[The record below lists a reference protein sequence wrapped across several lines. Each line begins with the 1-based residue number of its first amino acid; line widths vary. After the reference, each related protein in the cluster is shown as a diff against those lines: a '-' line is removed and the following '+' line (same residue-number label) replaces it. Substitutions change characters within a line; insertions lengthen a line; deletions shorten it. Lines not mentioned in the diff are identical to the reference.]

1 MKFITRLTLCGL
13 CLSLLLSACA
23 LPIANEATP
32 TASPMAISAP
42 MEPTATPEPPRHG
55 LWLDPSAPDNLIK
68 AASGWDLPVA
78 ADAASAAVKVEIA
91 LPQPSDP
98 NQVTWVYAL
107 VAPFP
112 TIVDDISAYELR
124 SAWSGTPSPH
134 FGGPILMAAS
144 TLAAFKALWG
154 EPAMGSVK
162 VLPADKIQAMAWYDM
177 PAWAI
182 VPFEELNPQWKVLSV
197 DGQSPIRKDFDITKY
212 PLLAGFHLTAA
223 DASYTL
229 PATNRDADKMTT
241 IILTGVTALVRATAK
256 TMEVKGVLY
265 PGQDIRGLMREADI
279 AHVSNEIPFY
289 TPCSYPN
296 PSQTK
301 LVFCSSPKYMDLLTD
316 IGTDVIELTGN
327 HFGDY
332 GAVAMLETLEI
343 YARNNIPYYGGGK
356 DAADAMKPLLLENH
370 GNKIAF
376 IGCNPVDTGKFP
388 TATNTRPGAAPCD
401 FEYMTQQISELNT
414 EGYVVITTFQ
424 YYEYY
429 SPEARPWQAQDFH
442 LMADAGASIVSGS
455 QAHFAQVME
464 FRRGSFIHYGL
475 GNLFFDQ
482 MGDIPPQPG
491 IRRLFMDR
499 HVIYDGHYISTELLT
514 GMMEDYS
521 RPRLMTPE
529 ERAAYLQEYF
539 AFSGWIPAA
548 ATPTPGP
555 TPTLTPLTLPLLP
568 GSGLVPPNTPTPS
581 P

>member
-1 MKFITRLTLCGL
+1 MKFLTRLTLCGL
-13 CLSLLLSACA
+13 SLALLLSGCA
-23 LPIANEATP
+23 LPTLNQATP
-32 TASPMAISAP
+32 TPPPEITSPP
-42 MEPTATPEPPRHG
+42 KHPTATPEPPRSG
-55 LWLDPSAPDNLIK
+55 LWLDPSAPADLVQ
-68 AASGWDLPVA
+68 AASGWDLSAA
-78 ADAASAAVKVEIA
+78 ADAASAAVKLEIA

-98 NQVTWVYAL
+98 NQVMWVYAL

-112 TIVDDISAYELR
+112 TLVDDVSSYDLR
-124 SAWSGTPSPH
+124 SAWSGTPSADFDGRP
-134 FGGPILMAAS
+134 LMMAES
-144 TLAAFKALWG
+144 TRAAFAALWG
-154 EPAMGSVK
+154 EPASGAVK
-162 VLPADKIQAMAWYDM
+162 SLPADKIQALAWYDL

-182 VPFEELNPQWKVLSV
+182 IPFEELNPQWKVLSV
-197 DGQSPIRKDFDITKY
+197 DGQSPIRKDFDAAKY
-212 PLLAGFHLTAA
+212 PLLAGFRLTAA
-223 DASYTL
+223 DATYTL
-229 PATNRDADKMTT
+229 PSSNRDTGKMTT

-256 TMEVKGVLY
+256 TMEIKGVLY
-265 PGQDIRGLMREADI
+265 PGQDIRDIMREADI

-289 TPCSYPN
+289 TPCTYPN

-356 DAADAMKPLLLENH
+356 DVADAVKPLRLENH

-388 TATNTRPGAAPCD
+388 TATSARPGAAPCD
-401 FEYMTQQISELNT
+401 FEYMTQQISELAT

-429 SPEARPWQAQDFH
+429 SAEARPWQAQDFH

-464 FRRGSFIHYGL
+464 FHRGSFIHYGL

-491 IRRLFMDR
+491 IRRMFMDR
-499 HVIYDGHYISTELLT
+499 HVIYDGRYISTELLT

-521 RPRLMTPE
+521 RPRPMTPE
-529 ERAAYLQEYF
+529 ERAAFLQEYF
-539 AFSGWIPAA
+539 ALSGWIPAVE
-548 ATPTPGP
+548 TPTPGP
-555 TPTLTPLTLPLLP
+555 TSTLTPLSLPP
-568 GSGLVPPNTPTPS
+568 ASSGLVPPGTPTPA

>member
-1 MKFITRLTLCGL
+1 M
-13 CLSLLLSACA
+13 
-23 LPIANEATP
+23 EAAA
-32 TASPMAISAP
+32 TAQPAGS
-42 MEPTATPEPPRHG
+42 G
-55 LWLDPSAPDNLIK
+55 LWLDFSTPAELVKATSSWNLPP
-68 AASGWDLPVA
+68 AV
-78 ADAASAAVKVEIA
+78 DAASAAVKLEITQP
-91 LPQPSDP
+91 LPSEP
-98 NQVTWVYAL
+98 NQITWVYAL

-112 TIVDDISAYELR
+112 TLVDGVSSYELR
-124 SAWSGTPSPH
+124 SAWGGTPSAS
-134 FGGPILMAAS
+134 FGGRPLLMAES
-144 TLAAFKALWG
+144 TRAAFSALWG
-154 EPAMGSVK
+154 EPASGTVT
-162 VLPADKIQAMAWYDM
+162 VLPVEQLQMTAWNEM

-182 VPFEELNPQWKVLSV
+182 IPFEALNPQWKILTV
-197 DGQSPIRKDFDITKY
+197 DGQSPIHKDFDITKY
-212 PLLAGFHLTAA
+212 PLLAGFRLSSA
-223 DASYTL
+223 DAAYSL
-229 PATNRDADKMTT
+229 PASNRDPEKMTT

-289 TPCSYPN
+289 TPCSFPN

-332 GAVAMLETLEI
+332 GPVAMFETLDI
-343 YARNNIPYYGGGK
+343 YRNNNIPYYGGGEN
-356 DAADAMKPLLLENH
+356 AADAMKPLLLEDH

-388 TATNTRPGAAPCD
+388 TATNSRPGAAPCD
-401 FEYMTQQISELNT
+401 FEYMTQQISELNIA
-414 EGYVVITTFQ
+414 GYVVITTFQ

-429 SPEARPWQAQDFH
+429 SPEARPWQAQDFR

-464 FRRGSFIHYGL
+464 FHHGSFIHYGL

-482 MGDIPPQPG
+482 MGDIPVQPG
-491 IRRLFMDR
+491 IRRMFMDR
-499 HVIYDGHYISTELLT
+499 HVIYDGHFISTELLT

-529 ERAAYLQEYF
+529 ERAAFLQEYF
-539 AFSGWIPAA
+539 AFSGWIPTA
-548 ATPTPGP
+548 ATATPGP
-555 TPTLTPLTLPLLP
+555 TPTLTPLTLPDSSISIP
-568 GSGLVPPNTPTPS
+568 STPTPG
-581 P
+581 PQ